1 LLAKC
6 DHYKSKRF
14 IPRIAF
20 RCKLPFVAEG
30 DEQLRV
36 EEPVAERAPRSVGFL
51 ISQLGFFS
59 SKRFMEALAPVGID
73 PREFMLLRFVAAS
86 EGRSQQALAERIAIP
101 PSRMVA
107 LVDRL
112 EEAGL
117 VERARDPEDRRA
129 WRLHVT
135 EKAQPLIEKLQG
147 VGAELVKQAFAGI
160 DRKDIET
167 ARKVLAQAR
176 ENAGRAGVSKRASN
190 Q

>member
-1 LLAKC
+1 METIPFEIGETAHALRKAFDRLAVGMGVTRAQWKVLFKLTRKPGLRQVELADMLDLEPITLC
-6 DHYKSKRF
+6 
-14 IPRIAF
+14 RI
-20 RCKLPFVAEG
+20 
-30 DEQLRV
+30 
-36 EEPVAERAPRSVGFL
+36 
-51 ISQLGFFS
+51 
-59 SKRFMEALAPVGID
+59 
-73 PREFMLLRFVAAS
+73 
-86 EGRSQQALAERIAIP
+86 
-101 PSRMVA
+101 
-107 LVDRL
+107 VDRL

-176 ENAGRAGVSKRASN
+176 ENAGRAGLSKRASN